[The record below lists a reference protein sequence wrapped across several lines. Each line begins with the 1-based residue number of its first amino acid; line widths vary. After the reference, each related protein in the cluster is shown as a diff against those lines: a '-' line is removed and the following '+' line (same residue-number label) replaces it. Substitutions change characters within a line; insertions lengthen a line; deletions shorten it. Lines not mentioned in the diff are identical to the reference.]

1 MKQIKIIAFLNFFI
15 LSLMSC
21 SNNEHRYI
29 DLNTGK
35 RINVIKDSSTGYWV
49 NAETKEPLV
58 VYYDSKTKDT
68 LYGKTGEV
76 VNNKVVTKD
85 GKYYYESEAEK
96 QAKELKEKPLTQDE
110 IDRQLLKQGDY
121 KKKVEKDGDIK
132 IKSGD
137 TKIKIDGET
146 GEKTVKKR

>member
-1 MKQIKIIAFLNFFI
+1 MKHITI
-15 LSLMSC
+15 LPGISLLILGVISC
-21 SNNEHRYI
+21 SDNNARYT

-35 RINVIKDSSTGYWV
+35 SITVVKDSSTGYML

-58 VYYDSKTKDT
+58 VYYDSQTKDT

-76 VNNKVVTKD
+76 INHKVIRTPE
-85 GKYYYESEAEK
+85 GKYYYEIPKPAEVK
-96 QAKELKEKPLTQDE
+96 QKVLTQDE
-110 IDRQLLKQGDY
+110 IDRQLLKNGDY

-132 IKSGD
+132 IKHGD

-146 GEKTVKKR
+146 GEKKVKKD